1 MDHYVDIDVRSD
13 PEFAAYQLMNALY
26 AKLHRALV
34 AQACTS
40 IGVSFPKADGH
51 ELHLGRC
58 LRLHGSLAALSA
70 LQASSWLKGMHDH
83 IVLTPVMPVPAAHSH
98 LAVRRV
104 QVKSNPE
111 RMRRRLMR
119 RLGFDENQAH
129 LKIPDSSA
137 AKLNLPCIA
146 LRSTSTGQAFNLY
159 IDHSQELPAAVSG
172 TFNTYGLSQSA
183 TVPMF

>member
-51 ELHLGRC
+51 ELHLGRR

-70 LQASSWLKGMHDH
+70 LQAGGWLKGMHDH
-83 IVLTPVMPVPAAHSH
+83 VVLTPVMPAPTANGH

-119 RLGFDENQAH
+119 RQGIAEEEAR
-129 LKIPDSSA
+129 LKIPDNSA
-137 AKLNLPCIA
+137 VRLRLPCVA
-146 LRSTSTGQAFNLY
+146 LRSTSTGQPFNLY
-159 IDHSQELPAAVSG
+159 IDHGQALPAAVSG